1 MGNKLVDMMHRKL
14 QERLGSNQSMNDL
27 NLTFDINLLFIEEV
41 INMHEYIVMHG
52 HKDDEF
58 INDNK

>member
-1 MGNKLVDMMHRKL
+1 MGNKLVDMMHRKY

-41 INMHEYIVMHG
+41 TY
-52 HKDDEF
+52 K
-58 INDNK
+58 